1 MKNVKKLLAG
11 ATVAIL
17 SLGLV
22 ACSSEDN
29 QYSPEQVINN
39 AMKEN
44 EEPLSYYGEATMN
57 MTEEEGNIQ
66 LKEWRSKDGKFKV
79 ETTGA
84 AAEEHAV
91 TVNDGK
97 TITMYQ
103 ESLHQAM
110 ISKDGEA
117 VTALA
122 PSPKDQAHQ
131 LLKMIG
137 DTHTISID
145 GEEKIAGRAAYH
157 LVAKANEKNTLFGD
171 QELWV
176 DKENW
181 FVLKS
186 ISASGDHQ
194 IDLEYTKIEFGKD
207 FQDNIFSIEIPEGID
222 IQNIDEM
229 YESEEVSLEEAAQ
242 HVGQPVLYFSEEDGR
257 KIEQIGMDDLTA
269 ELNRVEI
276 NINYVRDDTPLL
288 SLSLFKTPED
298 SEGDDLK
305 MPGEEPVE
313 VRGIEGTMIEME
325 GFRSLFWNEEG
336 ISYSILLNDPDVT
349 FEEVI
354 EWAQDMERAE

>member
-1 MKNVKKLLAG
+1 MKIVKKLLGG
-11 ATVAIL
+11 AAAAVL
-17 SLGLV
+17 VLGLA
-22 ACSSEDN
+22 ACSFEDN

-44 EEPLSYYGEATMN
+44 KEPLSYYGEATMR
-57 MTEEEGNIQ
+57 MTAEKEKIQ

-79 ETTGA
+79 ETEGA
-84 AAEEHAV
+84 APDEHAV

-145 GEEKIAGRAAYH
+145 GEEKIAGRDAYH
-157 LVAKANEKNTLFGD
+157 LVAKANEKDTLFGD

-186 ISASGDHQ
+186 ISHSGDNQ
-194 IDLEYTKIEFGKD
+194 IDLEYTKIEFDKE
-207 FQDNIFSIEIPEGID
+207 FQDDIFSIELPEGIT

-229 YESEEVSLEEAAQ
+229 NETEEVSLEEAAQ
-242 HVGQPVLYFSEEDGR
+242 HVGQPVLYFPEEDGR

-276 NINYVRDDTPLL
+276 NINYVKDDTPLL
-288 SLSLFKTPED
+288 SLSLFKTPENL
-298 SEGDDLK
+298 EGDDLK
-305 MPGEEPVE
+305 MPGQEVVK
-313 VRGIEGTMIEME
+313 VRGIEGTMIDME
-325 GFRSLFWNEEG
+325 GFRNVFWKEDG
-336 ISYSILLNDPDVT
+336 VSYSIILNNPDVT
-349 FEEVI
+349 IEEVI
-354 EWAQDMERAE
+354 EWAQDMEWSE